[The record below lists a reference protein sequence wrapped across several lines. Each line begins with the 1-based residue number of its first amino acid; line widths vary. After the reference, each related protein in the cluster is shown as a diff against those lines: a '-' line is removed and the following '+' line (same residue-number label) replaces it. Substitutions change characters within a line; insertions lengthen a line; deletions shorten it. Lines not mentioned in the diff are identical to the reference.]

1 MKRWLR
7 RVVIGA
13 ALIAVAVGTSFEGVT
28 RVGRGRLYGEPFYEG
43 RPASYWA
50 IEIERWETQDP
61 TWGTQTYKRRP
72 TWPRWVE
79 RMIPEPCWP
88 RLLDGDPD
96 GLAVLQAL
104 RKHPSSEV
112 QNWGRIGIE
121 RIDNGERG
129 PCKIYHPS
137 VIVTAQ
143 LYEVDETFHK
153 EVAKGKWLSMADFEK
168 LERIFLGLDPPE
180 KMHTGESSLDLLGKQ
195 KPLLAAKEIKIENNQ
210 EGSLLSSTKEINCLP
225 SPAQLRKGQ
234 TGPQMIEEGM
244 TLRARVQVSFD
255 RRFVR
260 MTFIEKG
267 AQLEGIDK
275 VSVVLDEKGA
285 QAVAEVAFL
294 KESTFSTMRNLPDG
308 GTLLLPLQYRRGS
321 ANEKE
326 RWLVA
331 RIEPRIYI
339 AAEERRIRGEPDK

>member
-7 RVVIGA
+7 RIVIAA
-13 ALIAVAVGTSFEGVT
+13 ALIAVVVGASFEGVT
-28 RVGRGRLYGEPFYEG
+28 HIGRGRLYGEPFYEG
-43 RPASYWA
+43 RPASFWA
-50 IEIERWETQDP
+50 NEIERWETQDA
-61 TWGTQTYKRRP
+61 TWATQTYTRRP

-79 RMIPEPCWP
+79 RMIPEPRWP

-104 RKHPSSEV
+104 GKHPSSAV
-112 QNWGRIGIE
+112 KDWARIGIE

-129 PCKIYHPS
+129 PCKIKHPS

-143 LYEVDETFHK
+143 LYEVDEAFYK
-153 EVAKGKWLSMADFEK
+153 EVGKAKWLSMADFEK
-168 LERIFLGLDPPE
+168 MERILLNGPE
-180 KMHTGESSLDLLGKQ
+180 EKQAGESLLDLLGKQ

-210 EGSLLSSTKEINCLP
+210 EGRLLSSTKEFNCLP

-234 TGPQMIEEGM
+234 KGPQTIEEGM
-244 TLRARVQVSFD
+244 TLRARVQVSSD
-255 RRFVR
+255 WRFVR

-267 AQLEGIDK
+267 TLLEGIDK

-285 QAVAEVAFL
+285 QAVAEIASL
-294 KESTFSTMRNLPDG
+294 TESTFSTMRNLPDG
-308 GTLLLPLQYRRGS
+308 VTLLLPLQYRPGS
-321 ANEKE
+321 AKEKG

-331 RIEPRIYI
+331 RIEPRIYTE
-339 AAEERRIRGEPDK
+339 AEERQLRGEPDK